1 MSKTTRTICHLLV
14 CSVSY
19 GSPVLSDTITVLVEE
34 AQEFSSINE
43 NNHQLTLRMVLI
55 CSNNFIPTNDVFE
68 CSRKHNSIPFSE
80 GIVSRTHGVAN
91 SVWLS
96 CLFFVDI

>member
-1 MSKTTRTICHLLV
+1 MIWWDRAVFPQHFSTQLTLSKNTRTICHLLV

-43 NNHQLTLRMVLI
+43 NNHQLTL
-55 CSNNFIPTNDVFE
+55 PTMD
-68 CSRKHNSIPFSE
+68 
-80 GIVSRTHGVAN
+80 GI
-91 SVWLS
+91 
-96 CLFFVDI
+96 DM